1 MLPETGPV
9 VFPEHF
15 GFCEGVKAADDLL
28 ADVAMTA
35 QRAGITKIYGLHE
48 IVHNKSVTDKH
59 REHGVEFV
67 GEIDDIPEDSIVVTS
82 AHGVGPDTVYAL
94 EQKGATVF
102 DAACPLVLHTHSA
115 AKQARRYGEK
125 ILYVCHGKPG
135 EVEELHDEVL
145 GMVGHL
151 DYERNQDGLV
161 YSPIDRHYLELDEQP
176 NVDVLN
182 PDGKYRIVTQTTLL
196 AEACLRYVDVVTE
209 FIREQQPAARVE
221 FSQRGYICR
230 AVADRQ
236 DGVEQLIQLSP
247 RRVVVVTDP
256 NSKNGMGYVDLA
268 RERAPEGVTVHAVA
282 TADEARELGTI
293 PETTGITASA
303 STPDEV
309 TIAVAQELGMQ
320 ETPVIER
327 STFNLRHAK
336 PGFVQMM
343 ITNHVERI
351 MNNV

>member
-1 MLPETGPV
+1 MLPEAEPV

-28 ADVAMTA
+28 ADVARTA
-35 QRAGITKIYGLHE
+35 QQAGIAKIYGLHE
-48 IVHNKSVTDKH
+48 IVHNRSVTDKH
-59 REHGVEFV
+59 RRQGVEFV
-67 GEIDDIPEDSIVVTS
+67 NTIDEIPEDSVVVTS

-94 EQKGATVF
+94 EQRGATVF

-115 AKQARRYGEK
+115 AKQARQYGEK

-135 EVEELHDEVL
+135 EVETLHDEVL

-151 DYERNQDGLV
+151 DYERNDDGLV
-161 YSPIDRHYLELDEQP
+161 YRPVDRAYLELDEQP
-176 NVDVLN
+176 GVDVLN
-182 PDGKYRIVTQTTLL
+182 PEARYRIVTQTTLL

-209 FIREQQPAARVE
+209 FIHEQQPDAQVE

-256 NSKNGMGYVDLA
+256 NSKNGMGYVELA
-268 RERAPEGVTVHAVA
+268 KERAPEGVTVHAVA
-282 TADEARELGTI
+282 TAEEAIELGQI
-293 PETTGITASA
+293 SEKTGITASA

-309 TIAVAQELGMQ
+309 TFAVAQALGMQ
-320 ETPVIER
+320 QVPQIER
-327 STFNLRHAK
+327 RTFNLRHAR

-343 ITNHVERI
+343 IANHVERT
-351 MNNV
+351 ND